1 MVTTC
6 ATVRWTV
13 AGFGPGRAA
22 IVREKPMMV
31 NIDVVS
37 GKYQALSRPQGP
49 AVRSEGTM
57 YRRTL

>member
-37 GKYQALSRPQGP
+37 GK
-49 AVRSEGTM
+49 
-57 YRRTL
+57 